1 MKLLVAGGAGY
12 LGSVLIPRLLDRG
25 YDVDVV
31 ELFWFGNHLPNQ
43 VGILNK
49 DIFHLSV
56 EDLKPYD
63 QVIFLAGLSNDP
75 MAEYSPSKN
84 FVLNAAAPA
93 YLGYIAKIAKVK
105 RYIYASS
112 CSVYG
117 YTENELY
124 DETRPVGSSYP
135 YGISKLQGEQ
145 AALQLTNDEFSVI
158 CLRKG
163 TISGYSPRMRL
174 DLIVNTMFK
183 TALRDGVI
191 TVNNPSIWRPI
202 LSIEDAAT
210 AYIRAVEANA
220 KISGVFNLA
229 SGNYTVGEVADVVR
243 SRIEDRLDV
252 RINLN
257 IRHVQDFR
265 NYKVSVDKAANVLSF
280 HPTGDV
286 KSIVDNLIENVSK
299 FQDWDNPLYSN
310 ILTFKEL
317 DTKVE
322 VPAMVVCTMN
332 IAVIG
337 ANGQLG
343 SDVVSA
349 FAESQDTVDSMTH
362 AEIEIGKLESVRTR
376 LEKSRPAI
384 VVNTAAMHHVE
395 NCERDPEQAYSIN
408 ATGVRNLALVTRDLG
423 VPLIHVSTDY
433 VFDGKKNAPYV
444 EDDAPLPLNVYGNS
458 KLAGEYHARTINPR
472 HFVLRTSAL
481 YGKHPCRAKGGR
493 NFVDLM
499 LELARTRDRV
509 RVVNDEFVSPTPTID
524 LAREIVCLSRT
535 DAYGLY
541 HASSENSCSWY
552 EFAEEIFSLA
562 GVDVKLEAA
571 APGEFPA
578 KAPRPRYSVLE
589 NRELKSIG
597 LNLFTSWKVGL
608 QRYLL
613 ESGIAAPAAR

>member
-31 ELFWFGNHLPNQ
+31 ELFWFGNHLPSQ
-43 VGILNK
+43 VGILNR

-56 EDLKPYD
+56 EDLRPYD
-63 QVIFLAGLSNDP
+63 QVMFLAGLSNDP

-183 TALRDGVI
+183 TALRDGVV

-243 SRIEDRLDV
+243 SRIEERMDV
-252 RINLN
+252 RINLS
-257 IRHVQDFR
+257 IKHVQDFR

-286 KSIVDNLIENVSK
+286 KSIVDNLIENMSK

-317 DTKVE
+317 DERVE
-322 VPAMVVCTMN
+322 VTAMV
-332 IAVIG
+332 G
-337 ANGQLG
+337 AQ
-343 SDVVSA
+343 
-349 FAESQDTVDSMTH
+349 
-362 AEIEIGKLESVRTR
+362 
-376 LEKSRPAI
+376 
-384 VVNTAAMHHVE
+384 
-395 NCERDPEQAYSIN
+395 
-408 ATGVRNLALVTRDLG
+408 
-423 VPLIHVSTDY
+423 
-433 VFDGKKNAPYV
+433 
-444 EDDAPLPLNVYGNS
+444 
-458 KLAGEYHARTINPR
+458 
-472 HFVLRTSAL
+472 
-481 YGKHPCRAKGGR
+481 
-493 NFVDLM
+493 
-499 LELARTRDRV
+499 
-509 RVVNDEFVSPTPTID
+509 
-524 LAREIVCLSRT
+524 
-535 DAYGLY
+535 
-541 HASSENSCSWY
+541 
-552 EFAEEIFSLA
+552 
-562 GVDVKLEAA
+562 
-571 APGEFPA
+571 
-578 KAPRPRYSVLE
+578 
-589 NRELKSIG
+589 
-597 LNLFTSWKVGL
+597 
-608 QRYLL
+608 
-613 ESGIAAPAAR
+613 